1 MQQKRLLPSMKGV
14 GLYTAYMYSPLKIIE
29 NIPITNKKNTEAT
42 IPEIMLAKGIRHQM
56 QRIFSCFLIMQIIR

>member
-1 MQQKRLLPSMKGV
+1 
-14 GLYTAYMYSPLKIIE
+14 MYSPLKIIE